1 MSERHYPDRPL
12 LGVGAALFTR
22 DLDRVLLV
30 RRAAPPARGLWS
42 VPGGLARAGEPLL
55 DACRRE
61 VLEETGLEAELGPV
75 AKVVERIIPDAEG
88 RVEYHYLIVDFMGWA
103 EGTPHAASDAG
114 EAAWVRLD
122 DVAALATTRG
132 LKEGLARALELAQN
146 RPASTPIYDLY
157 VGRSP

>member
-1 MSERHYPDRPL
+1 
-12 LGVGAALFTR
+12 
-22 DLDRVLLV
+22 
-30 RRAAPPARGLWS
+30 
-42 VPGGLARAGEPLL
+42 
-55 DACRRE
+55 

>member
-1 MSERHYPDRPL
+1 MSNRSYPDRPL

-22 DLDRVLLV
+22 NLGQVLLV

-42 VPGGLARAGEPLL
+42 VPGGLARVGEPLH

-75 AKVVERIIPDAEG
+75 AKVVERVIPDAEG

-114 EAAWVRLD
+114 EAAWVAVG

-132 LKEGLARALELAQN
+132 LREGLARALELACGQ
-146 RPASTPIYDLY
+146 PTTSPIYDLY